1 MQAIVRNSCG
11 GGMIRKQCSRCVDV
25 SVKFVGHDLHLSVAR
40 GRKLEFTA
48 VGKGQGMDS
57 LTTVSYT
64 HLTLPT
70 IYSV

>member
-1 MQAIVRNSCG
+1 
-11 GGMIRKQCSRCVDV
+11 MIRKQCSRCVDV

-57 LTTVSYT
+57 LTISNGDSRSP
-64 HLTLPT
+64 LDL
-70 IYSV
+70 